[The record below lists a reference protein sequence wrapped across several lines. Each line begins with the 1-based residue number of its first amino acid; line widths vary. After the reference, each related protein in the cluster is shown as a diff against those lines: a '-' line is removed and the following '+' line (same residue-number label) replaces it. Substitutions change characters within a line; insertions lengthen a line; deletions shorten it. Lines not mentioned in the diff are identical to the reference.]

1 MENELVEGTSTE
13 IKDPAAVLAA
23 LDRAK
28 NDAKRF
34 RMEKEAV
41 EAEIAATRERANL
54 VQTKLKNDKIIR
66 QLMENGVPNADKL
79 LKYIK
84 TSEINLTDDF
94 EIEGLDS
101 QLDALKTDFPELFDP
116 KKIVGG
122 RADSGV
128 SSSVDSPLSATEL
141 QAKYVLEINIRP
153 NISVCKPKRPSSL

>member
-41 EAEIAATRERANL
+41 EAEIAATKEKANL
-54 VQTKLKNDKIIR
+54 IQTKLKNDKIIR
-66 QLMENGVPNADKL
+66 QLLENGVPNADKL

-94 EIEGLDS
+94 EIEGLES
-101 QLDALKTDFPELFDP
+101 QLEALKTDFPELFDP

-122 RADSGV
+122 KADSGV
-128 SSSVDSPLSATEL
+128 ANTIDAPMSATEL
-141 QAKYVLEINIRP
+141 QAKYVLGN
-153 NISVCKPKRPSSL
+153 